1 MSAVQKIEP
10 QHAWGMAL
18 YSFRVAT
25 LSICEMAKSPDFR
38 DMAADDLGDITDA
51 VLAANLMWS
60 QLKAR
65 KAA

>member
-1 MSAVQKIEP
+1 MSEEQQK
-10 QHAWGMAL
+10 AWGMAL
-18 YSFRVAT
+18 YSFLMAT
-25 LSICEMAKSPDFR
+25 KTITELARLEDYR
-38 DMAADDLGDITDA
+38 DMAVNDLGQIADG

>member
-1 MSAVQKIEP
+1 MPDQ

-18 YSFRVAT
+18 YSFREAT
-25 LSICEMAKSPDFR
+25 KTICEMAASPEYR
-38 DMAADDLGDITDA
+38 DMAADDLGDIAPA